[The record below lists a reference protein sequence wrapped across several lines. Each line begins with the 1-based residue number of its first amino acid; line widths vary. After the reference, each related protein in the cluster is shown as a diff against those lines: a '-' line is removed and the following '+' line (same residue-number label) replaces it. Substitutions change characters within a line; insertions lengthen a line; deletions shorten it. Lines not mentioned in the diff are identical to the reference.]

1 MTQSDASTRLDKT
14 ILRSYSS
21 LRWTLVVVGIMFPFL
36 LLIGG
41 KIGIFRAWG
50 LQTPDF
56 PSGFDWK
63 DSLCAYY
70 HAGFKCAAHRGALR
84 DIFVGSLW
92 TISFCLIIYTG
103 FSKLENWLLNLAGFA
118 LLCVAF
124 FPTDWPAPSDI
135 GSCKGFDP
143 FIWRPFGLPHWLS
156 VHTIAA
162 IVFYILIILVTTCT
176 AMETVKVLPVF
187 PGERNKTKRLYSSL
201 YNGVKWIPIGSGYLW
216 IPGIRWIM
224 IFCAP
229 IAVGF
234 LFVHDPQ
241 RFVLWAELVGNISF
255 GIYWLC
261 KSVEMM
267 HTKLDVALI
276 ETRCGLSSINTEYAW
291 DKGRLTPIS
300 SEKW

>member
-1 MTQSDASTRLDKT
+1 MTQSNAPKRLDKS

-21 LRWTLVVVGIMFPFL
+21 LRWTLVVVGIVFPFL

-41 KIGIFRAWG
+41 KVGIYRAWG

-63 DSLCAYY
+63 DSLSAYY
-70 HAGFKCAAHRGALR
+70 HAGFKCNAHRGALR

-124 FPTDWPAPSDI
+124 FPTDWPSPSDI
-135 GSCKGFDP
+135 GSCKDFEP

-156 VHTIAA
+156 VHTISA

-176 AMETVKVLPVF
+176 AMETVKVLPVL
-187 PGERNKTKRLYSSL
+187 PSERNKTKRFYSSL
-201 YNGVKWIPIGSGYLW
+201 YNGVKWIPIGTRYLW

-224 IFCAP
+224 IFYAP
-229 IAVGF
+229 IAVG
-234 LFVHDPQ
+234 LLCVHDPQ

-261 KSVEMM
+261 KSIEMM

-276 ETRCGLSSINTEYAW
+276 ETRRGLSSINTEYMG
-291 DKGRLTPIS
+291 DKGRLTPIK
-300 SEKW
+300 E